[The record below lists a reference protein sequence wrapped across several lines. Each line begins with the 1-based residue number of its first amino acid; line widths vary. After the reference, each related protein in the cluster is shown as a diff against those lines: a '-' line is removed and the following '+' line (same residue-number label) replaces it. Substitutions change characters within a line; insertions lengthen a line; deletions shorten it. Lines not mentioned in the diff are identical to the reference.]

1 MKNTQVLNSSKNKN
15 KKKEKNVNKGKF
27 VKRMQSWIYFKYFT

>member
-1 MKNTQVLNSSKNKN
+1 MKNTQVLNSSKNKK

-27 VKRMQSWIYFKYFT
+27 VKRM

>member
-1 MKNTQVLNSSKNKN
+1 MKNTQVLNFPKNEK

-27 VKRMQSWIYFKYFT
+27 VKRMYSWKYFKYFT